1 MKYTCCKCGKEFEN
15 NSRDMLA
22 IFKFYGKMDCKECFD
37 KVVGEAFG
45 QGANKKVRSYSKGMG
60 ERKLL

>member
-15 NSRDMLA
+15 NSKDMLA

-45 QGANKKVRSYSKGMG
+45 QCVVKNARKRSCSAVPGS
-60 ERKLL
+60 ED